1 MPSIDIKTLKLDK
14 QIKDSIAKAVYQE
27 TKKVIKI
34 PSIEIYF
41 NEYDSFY
48 ANGKPTEQN
57 FITIS
62 FDGPIIPQE
71 MITELC
77 RVTHEAVKSIIDN
90 CSNINFVYHVNGHSN
105 VGHGGKLLAELF
117 HTRNKKLI
125 DE

>member
-1 MPSIDIKTLKLDK
+1 MPSIDIKTLKLNTK
-14 QIKDSIAKAVYQE
+14 IKDSIAEEVYQK

-62 FDGPIIPQE
+62 FDGPVLPQE

-77 RVTHEAVKSIIDN
+77 KVTHEAVKSIIDN
-90 CSNINFVYHVNGHSN
+90 CSNINFVYHANEHSH
-105 VGHGGKLLAELF
+105 VGHEGKLLAELF
-117 HTRNKKLI
+117 HKKNNLWMN
-125 DE
+125 E